1 MAFGDDEQT
10 PQVSSRTNYIFTAK
24 LDNSRNLSNMLK
36 AVHFK
41 EIATVFLSANGLKI
55 TVEEGKYVQA
65 SAFVQHS
72 VFQEYNFHEDSATFQ
87 INLTVLLECLHIFG
101 ASSSKEGGS
110 HTALKMCYAGHGSPL
125 KLLLAEDD
133 GVLTDCCINTHEP
146 EELADFN
153 FSSSN
158 VTNKIIMKSIA
169 LKDTFQELDMTS
181 EYIQILMSPD
191 TPYLRISTYGN
202 TGSTHVDYPSN
213 SDMIEAFEC
222 TKTQSNRYKTS
233 LLKPS
238 TKCLLPS
245 NKVSMRMD
253 QNGFLSLQYM
263 IVNEDG
269 QICFVEYLCSPNED
283 LDDANFDDD

>member
-1 MAFGDDEQT
+1 MAIGDEQA
-10 PQVSSRTNYIFTAK
+10 VSNTNYIFVAK
-24 LDNSRNLSNMLK
+24 LDNAKNLSNMLK

-41 EIATVFLSANGLKI
+41 ETATVFLSANGLKV

-65 SAFVQHS
+65 SAFVQS
-72 VFQEYNFHEDSATFQ
+72 SIFPEYNFEEESATFQ
-87 INLTVLLECLHIFG
+87 INLSVFLECLHIFG
-101 ASSSKEGGS
+101 ASSSKECGS
-110 HTALKMCYAGHGSPL
+110 HTALKMCYAGHGTPL

-133 GVLTDCCINTHEP
+133 GVLTDCSINTQEP
-146 EELADFN
+146 DELADFN
-153 FSSSN
+153 FSSAD
-158 VTNKIIMKSIA
+158 VTNKIIMKSVA

-191 TPYLRISTYGN
+191 TPYLRISTFGN
-202 TGSTHVDYPSN
+202 TGSTHVDYPSD
-213 SDMIEAFEC
+213 SDMIETFEC
-222 TKTQSNRYKTS
+222 TKVQSNRYKTS

-253 QNGFLSLQYM
+253 NKGFLSLQYM
-263 IVNEDG
+263 ILNEDG

-283 LDDANFDDD
+283 IDDESFDDMS